1 MTTTGANHFMEEF
14 KFKIPT
20 GDHFVRFKFYYI
32 IIKIH
37 FVFHNVNLSSK
48 KNNVKK
54 KNKIFLKKEQNKKF
68 LRRYLWF
75 FPKWRMALLKNI

>member
-1 MTTTGANHFMEEF
+1 MEIISMTTTGANHFMEES

-20 GDHFVRFKFYYI
+20 GDHSARFKFCYI

-37 FVFHNVNLSSK
+37 FVFHKVNLSPK

-54 KNKIFLKKEQNKKF
+54 KNNIF
-68 LRRYLWF
+68 
-75 FPKWRMALLKNI
+75 